1 MHQSEVTRQGNG
13 LETIKLGNRG
23 MKQNNRMEEKNGKK
37 KTRREEETKKKNKAI
52 SCRLKLILKQ
62 LIQ

>member
-13 LETIKLGNRG
+13 VETIKLGNRG

-37 KTRREEETKKKNKAI
+37 KQGGRRKRTRKIKRFLAGLN
-52 SCRLKLILKQ
+52 SF
-62 LIQ
+62 

>member
-13 LETIKLGNRG
+13 VETIKLGNRG

-37 KTRREEETKKKNKAI
+37 NKEGGGNEEEK
-52 SCRLKLILKQ
+52 
-62 LIQ
+62 

>member
-37 KTRREEETKKKNKAI
+37 IQGGRRKRRRKIKRFLAGLN
-52 SCRLKLILKQ
+52 SF
-62 LIQ
+62 

>member
-62 LIQ
+62 PIQ